1 MHSAPPLSPLTPSF
15 PYSSPLS
22 SLVLTCESPHPSP
35 HPSLHPSFPS
45 SLPSLIPPVPHP
57 SPPRFSAATAMGGP
71 PGSRAPRQGRVAGG
85 GGGLG
90 VGVRGAGAGE
100 GLRSSDGGG
109 GAGGSVGSGGGGHG
123 NGGGKPRK
131 TSRLL
136 LHIRLHYR
144 RLLLRGAV
152 ALVALLLLA
161 LLLRAALR
169 LGGGAGG
176 EGAAPTGRGGRG
188 GSNRKLGAPGDGGSG
203 EGRGDDGRG
212 RGNSDVA
219 RGGTGHGEAAGN
231 RGAGLVRVA
240 LDRGGVG
247 ARRGRGTDVYEA
259 SREGEI
265 VNAWDPQYGLEIDV
279 WDPRTH
285 NPLNK
290 QLYVN
295 FGVQIRV
302 QVAGDKDKA
311 PSELGSEV
319 QVAGGKDKAH
329 YLVTMVVHHLN
340 RSSNISLYEC
350 RQWVE
355 YYKYAGVSHVV
366 WYDTA
371 TDSRDSIEAAW
382 RPYIRDGFLTLHS
395 FRHVFPSFDPQGVA
409 SKDDQA
415 TLHFLTTHGPQT
427 AWFVRLPVTSFLFA
441 PGDVKPGFL
450 DRFLREYEA
459 HRQQASQLL
468 LQMLHFVGPGEQRPL
483 PALLLER
490 FVHRTEQTRGA
501 SLQKFAQMT
510 AVVKP
515 DSVLRLFWHHPHHLE
530 MSKGDTVVLPAAL
543 LRVHS
548 FEKAVTGDG
557 VEVPFLASSSLNG
570 ALASRLS
577 DTSQAEPSRTTAY
590 ETDRLTLAA
599 ATRMTPAMDGQA
611 VGERMYRR
619 KRQRASLGGSAI
631 SDQDSEDA
639 SNAAESQ
646 GPWTWPH
653 RSKQA
658 AKAVSGDDVGR
669 ILFGKPSPHEE
680 ETPKQVELR
689 SKWLEDRKPVTR
701 SGRAAKEKAAAAA
714 RLEVEEQRK
723 EEDVQQQRQQ
733 QQQQQRRQQQQQQ
746 QQHLQQQK
754 DIKGQMKPHMTSRG
768 RGKAGRGKAESLL
781 EPERKGRRGGEIRA
795 AATRRVLERRRE
807 EEQAECQSNS
817 VVEVLL
823 HKDGL
828 NVGGSLVEGR
838 EVAGVDMARREGVV
852 SNGGRERN
860 VEEAR
865 GGDDRSSALE
875 SGSAGSES
883 EESEKSEESKEG
895 DKGDSEWGLQPHR
908 KSSGLSVSPGKGRL
922 KREHGKQE
930 RTVFVSEKQNYF
942 AEVDAFELEEEEA
955 SDGG

>member
-1 MHSAPPLSPLTPSF
+1 
-15 PYSSPLS
+15 
-22 SLVLTCESPHPSP
+22 
-35 HPSLHPSFPS
+35 
-45 SLPSLIPPVPHP
+45 
-57 SPPRFSAATAMGGP
+57 
-71 PGSRAPRQGRVAGG
+71 
-85 GGGLG
+85 
-90 VGVRGAGAGE
+90 
-100 GLRSSDGGG
+100 
-109 GAGGSVGSGGGGHG
+109 
-123 NGGGKPRK
+123 
-131 TSRLL
+131 
-136 LHIRLHYR
+136 
-144 RLLLRGAV
+144 
-152 ALVALLLLA
+152 
-161 LLLRAALR
+161 
-169 LGGGAGG
+169 
-176 EGAAPTGRGGRG
+176 
-188 GSNRKLGAPGDGGSG
+188 
-203 EGRGDDGRG
+203 
-212 RGNSDVA
+212 
-219 RGGTGHGEAAGN
+219 
-231 RGAGLVRVA
+231 
-240 LDRGGVG
+240 
-247 ARRGRGTDVYEA
+247 
-259 SREGEI
+259 
-265 VNAWDPQYGLEIDV
+265 
-279 WDPRTH
+279 
-285 NPLNK
+285 
-290 QLYVN
+290 
-295 FGVQIRV
+295 IRV

-329 YLVTMVVHHLN
+329 YLVAMVVHHLN

-450 DRFLREYEA
+450 DRCLREYEA

-468 LQMLHFVGPGEQRPL
+468 LQMLHFVGPGERPL

-557 VEVPFLASSSLNG
+557 VEGEEAM
-570 ALASRLS
+570 A
-577 DTSQAEPSRTTAY
+577 DTSMLPIAIELNQMLNKDSAHSLVDPTF
-590 ETDRLTLAA
+590 
-599 ATRMTPAMDGQA
+599 PAPA
-611 VGERMYRR
+611 L
-619 KRQRASLGGSAI
+619 SPTF
-631 SDQDSEDA
+631 DA
-639 SNAAESQ
+639 SDVLSCCVACVRGSQ

-754 DIKGQMKPHMTSRG
+754 DIKGQMKPHMTSTQQQKQDQQKDVKDLKLRSMNKQQQQQQQQQQVHESPGQETQKPQLRSRGCLGPSQKVQSDSAKHSPVDTGRG
-768 RGKAGRGKAESLL
+768 RGRGN
-781 EPERKGRRGGEIRA
+781 
-795 AATRRVLERRRE
+795 T
-807 EEQAECQSNS
+807 
-817 VVEVLL
+817 
-823 HKDGL
+823 
-828 NVGGSLVEGR
+828 
-838 EVAGVDMARREGVV
+838 
-852 SNGGRERN
+852 
-860 VEEAR
+860 
-865 GGDDRSSALE
+865 DR
-875 SGSAGSES
+875 
-883 EESEKSEESKEG
+883 
-895 DKGDSEWGLQPHR
+895 
-908 KSSGLSVSPGKGRL
+908 
-922 KREHGKQE
+922 
-930 RTVFVSEKQNYF
+930 
-942 AEVDAFELEEEEA
+942 
-955 SDGG
+955 

>member
-1 MHSAPPLSPLTPSF
+1 MISLGISRILPQTFHFPHVLALHRHFPVSNNLSRIILFSLRLPRSASLREPAFTSEKLSMHSAPPLSPLTPSF

-290 QLYVN
+290 QL
-295 FGVQIRV
+295 
-302 QVAGDKDKA
+302 
-311 PSELGSEV
+311 SELGSEV

-468 LQMLHFVGPGEQRPL
+468 LQMLHFVGPGERPL

-557 VEVPFLASSSLNG
+557 VEGEEAMADTSMLPIAIELNQMLNKDSASSSLNG

-714 RLEVEEQRK
+714 RLEAEAEVGGTQTEAGGTQTEAGGTQTEAGGTQTEAGGTQAEAGGRQEE
-723 EEDVQQQRQQ
+723 
-733 QQQQQRRQQQQQQ
+733 
-746 QQHLQQQK
+746 
-754 DIKGQMKPHMTSRG
+754 G
-768 RGKAGRGKAESLL
+768 RLSLYWN
-781 EPERKGRRGGEIRA
+781 RRG
-795 AATRRVLERRRE
+795 RE
-807 EEQAECQSNS
+807 EEEAKSGQR
-817 VVEVLL
+817 LL
-823 HKDGL
+823 
-828 NVGGSLVEGR
+828 EGC
-838 EVAGVDMARREGVV
+838 
-852 SNGGRERN
+852 
-860 VEEAR
+860 
-865 GGDDRSSALE
+865 
-875 SGSAGSES
+875 
-883 EESEKSEESKEG
+883 
-895 DKGDSEWGLQPHR
+895 
-908 KSSGLSVSPGKGRL
+908 KGRL